1 MIARGF
7 KAHLWL
13 SFTGLPGKGFG
24 EPSENPVSNEAKK
37 RKIFHI
43 WTVITDSPMAARVA
57 LPACLAT
64 REWIISGTV
73 FVESLTSRT
82 VRMAR
87 SVVKK
92 TMNRTM

>member
-1 MIARGF
+1 MGY
-7 KAHLWL
+7 LWIK
-13 SFTGLPGKGFG
+13 GLASRLRTRLPINLETFHAWIVII
-24 EPSENPVSNEAKK
+24 ENP
-37 RKIFHI
+37 I
-43 WTVITDSPMAARVA
+43 AARVA
-57 LPACLAT
+57 LPACLVT

-92 TMNRTM
+92 TMKRTT